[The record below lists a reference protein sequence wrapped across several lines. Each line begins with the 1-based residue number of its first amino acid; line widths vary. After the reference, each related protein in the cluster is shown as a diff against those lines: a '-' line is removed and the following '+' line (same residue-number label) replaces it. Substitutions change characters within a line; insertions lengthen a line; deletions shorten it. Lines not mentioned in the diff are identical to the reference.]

1 MAQNL
6 PPRSRGVLVAAVVAD
21 TAPLVLREATDL
33 AAALGTEV
41 LAVHVDP
48 SRRVVA
54 RHPDGTVDSVPIDPD
69 ADDQPDTR
77 AADTL
82 RQLVESRADSSATVT
97 LVTTAGDP
105 AEEIARLAE
114 HVHARMIVVG
124 TRKPGLAHH
133 VAEFFT
139 GSVAAQLAHQQPRP
153 VLVIPTTPGS
163 FKDPAPWDG

>member
-1 MAQNL
+1 MAQDL
-6 PPRSRGVLVAAVVAD
+6 PPRFRHVLVAAVVTG
-21 TAPLVLREATDL
+21 TAPRVLREATDL

-41 LAVHVDP
+41 LAVWVDP

-69 ADDQPDTR
+69 ADDEPDTR
-77 AADTL
+77 VAGALQRVVDTGTPSGAA
-82 RQLVESRADSSATVT
+82 VT
-97 LVTTAGDP
+97 LWTTAGDP

-114 HVHARMIVVG
+114 HVHARLIVVG

-139 GSVAAQLAHQQPRP
+139 GSVAAHLAHQQSRP
-153 VLVIPTTPGS
+153 VLVIPTHPGS
-163 FKDPAPWDG
+163 FEEPAPWES

>member
-1 MAQNL
+1 VAQNL

-21 TAPLVLREATDL
+21 TAPLVLREATAL
-33 AAALGTEV
+33 AAALGTDV

-77 AADTL
+77 AADALHRIVDT
-82 RQLVESRADSSATVT
+82 QAHSTAAVT

-124 TRKPGLAHH
+124 TRKPGLAHQ
-133 VAEFFT
+133 VAEFFS
-139 GSVAAQLAHQQPRP
+139 GSVAAHLAHQQSRP
-153 VLVIPTTPGS
+153 VLVVPTHPGS
-163 FKDPAPWDG
+163 FENPAPWDR

>member
-6 PPRSRGVLVAAVVAD
+6 SPRPRGVLVAAISGN

-33 AAALGTEV
+33 AAALSTDV

-77 AADTL
+77 AADAL
-82 RQLVESRADSSATVT
+82 RRVVDHLPHSSATVT

-114 HVHARMIVVG
+114 HFHARLIVVG
-124 TRKPGLAHH
+124 TREPGLAHH
-133 VAEFFT
+133 LAEFFT
-139 GSVAAQLAHQQPRP
+139 GSVAARLAHQQPRP
-153 VLVIPTTPGS
+153 VLVIPFTPGS
-163 FKDPAPWDG
+163 FEDPAPWDR